1 MTFTIEQQNVLAA
14 DKRGRVRVSEER
26 REALLDEFER
36 SGMSAVRFVERI
48 GVKYPTFAQWVQRRR
63 KARREMAVSE
73 AKGGGAVAF
82 LEAVVDAPA
91 EIRAPAHGLTVML
104 PGGAQVVVE
113 TVVQLRLVAEL
124 LGLLASSGGERC

>member
-1 MTFTIEQQNVLAA
+1 MTFTTEQQNILAA

-36 SGMSAVRFVERI
+36 SGMSAMRFTERI

-63 KARREMAVSE
+63 KVRQEEAVIT
-73 AKGGGAVAF
+73 AKPGPVAF
-82 LEAVVDAPA
+82 LEAVVEPSA
-91 EIRAPAHGLTVML
+91 EVRTAAHSLTVML
-104 PGGAQVVVE
+104 PGGAQVEVE

-124 LGLLASSGGERC
+124 LGLLASSGGQGC